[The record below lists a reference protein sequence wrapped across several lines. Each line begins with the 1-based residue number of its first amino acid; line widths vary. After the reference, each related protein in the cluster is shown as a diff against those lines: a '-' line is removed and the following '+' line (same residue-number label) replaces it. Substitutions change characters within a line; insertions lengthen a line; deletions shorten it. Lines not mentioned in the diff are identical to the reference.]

1 MRPKALTAFLM
12 LFALAALWS
21 TTCAT
26 AKDPKVRVIQNAD
39 SVVTVLGTFSHAV
52 ENAADTKL
60 ITVAQAHQILDGVK
74 AAVKTIEATPGGDYA
89 VATAALTNI
98 ESVLPPD
105 VKAKLSPYFATARA
119 ALEAFHAK

>member
-1 MRPKALTAFLM
+1 MKNRIAILLVAALTLPAF
-12 LFALAALWS
+12 S
-21 TTCAT
+21 CAT
-26 AKDPKVRVIQNAD
+26 SKNPQVRVIQNAD

-74 AAVKTIEATPGGDYA
+74 AAVKTIEATPQGQYA

-105 VKAKLSPYFATARA
+105 VKAKLAPYFATARA
-119 ALEAFHAK
+119 ALEAFRAN